1 MKLAG
6 LGARAVMLGA
16 GLLATAP
23 AAFAATD
30 TGDTAWILTAT
41 GLVLLMT
48 LPGLAL
54 FYGGLVQ
61 SKNVLSVLAQCVA
74 IACLVSIIWLIAGY
88 SIAFGDGGGAGM
100 WGGLGKA
107 FLGGV
112 AADSESGTIP
122 ETVFFMF
129 QMTFAIITPA
139 LIVGAFPERTGF
151 AGILLFS
158 GLWVL
163 LVYAPVCH
171 WVWGGGWLG
180 AVTIGEE
187 TVAVRDFAGGL
198 VVHATAGSSALL
210 FAWLVGRRDHFPHDM
225 RPPHSPVLV
234 MIGAALLWVGW
245 YGFNAGSAL
254 GAGPDAGRAMLVTH
268 LSASTAALVW
278 MAIEWIKFGRPGLV
292 GGVTGIIAG
301 LATITPAAGSVGPV
315 GALIIG
321 AASAIVC
328 FYAVTLVRGKAKV
341 DDSLDVFAVHGVG
354 GILGTLLIP
363 FLAALGPLAPG
374 LDGVSIGAQFQV
386 QALGVLTV
394 VAWSLVGTFVIYQA
408 VNLVAKMRVV
418 PEHETEGLDPSTHGE
433 RGYHYS

>member
-1 MKLAG
+1 MARAGFARKLATITA
-6 LGARAVMLGA
+6 GA
-16 GLLATAP
+16 LLASP

-30 TGDTAWILTAT
+30 SGDTAWILTAT
-41 GLVLLMT
+41 ALVLLMT

-61 SKNVLSVLAQCVA
+61 SKNVLSVLAQCVS
-74 IACLVSIIWLIAGY
+74 IACLVSVLWLVGGY
-88 SIAFGDGGGAGM
+88 SIAFGDGGGGI

-107 FLGGV
+107 FLNGV
-112 AADSESGTIP
+112 EVDSESGSIP

-151 AGILLFS
+151 GGVMLFS

-180 AVTIGEE
+180 GVTIGEE
-187 TVAVRDFAGGL
+187 AVAVRDFAGGL

-210 FAWLVGRRDHFPHDM
+210 FAWLVGRREHFPHDM

-254 GAGPDAGRAMLVTH
+254 SAGPDAGRAMLVTH

-278 MAIEWIKFGRPGLV
+278 MAIEWIRFGRPGLV
-292 GGVTGIIAG
+292 GAVTGVIAG

-315 GALIIG
+315 GAIIIG

-328 FYAVTLVRGKAKV
+328 FYAVTIVRGKARI

-363 FLAALGPLAPG
+363 FLAGLGPMAPG

-386 QALGVLTV
+386 QALGVVAV

-408 VNLVAKMRVV
+408 VNLVTKMRVKSD
-418 PEHETEGLDPSTHGE
+418 HETEGLDPASHGE
-433 RGYHYS
+433 RAYHYG

>member
-1 MKLAG
+1 MSLSGLVRGIALASISSVV
-6 LGARAVMLGA
+6 L
-16 GLLATAP
+16 AP

-41 GLVLLMT
+41 ALVLLMT

-61 SKNVLSVLAQCVA
+61 SKNVLSVLSQCVG
-74 IACLVSIIWLIAGY
+74 IACLVSILWLVCGY
-88 SIAFGDGGGAGM
+88 TIAFGDSVGGVF
-100 WGGLGKA
+100 GGFGKA

-112 AADSESGTIP
+112 EADAENGTIP

-139 LIVGAFPERTGF
+139 LIVGAFPERSGF
-151 AGILLFS
+151 GGVLLFS

-180 AVTIGEE
+180 DVAIGGES
-187 TVAVRDFAGGL
+187 VAVRDFAGGL

-210 FAWLVGRRDHFPHDM
+210 FAWLLGRREHFPHDM

-292 GGVTGIIAG
+292 GGVTGVIAG

-321 AASAIVC
+321 AASAIIC

-363 FLAALGPLAPG
+363 FLAGLGPLAPG

-386 QALGVLTV
+386 QALGVVTV
-394 VAWSLVGTFVIYQA
+394 VAWSLAGTFLIYHA
-408 VNLVAKMRVV
+408 VNFITKMRVKPDV
-418 PEHETEGLDPSTHGE
+418 EVEGLDPATHGE
-433 RGYHYS
+433 RAYHYG

>member
-1 MKLAG
+1 MPSFGRIRAFALA
-6 LGARAVMLGA
+6 
-16 GLLATAP
+16 LLSCLVLAP

-30 TGDTAWILTAT
+30 SGDTAWILTAT

-61 SKNVLSVLAQCVA
+61 SKNVLSVLSQCVG
-74 IACLVSIIWLIAGY
+74 IACLVSILWLVCGY
-88 SIAFGDGGGAGM
+88 SIAFGEGGGGV

-112 AADSESGTIP
+112 TMESESGTLP

-139 LIVGAFPERTGF
+139 LIVGAYPERTGF
-151 AGILLFS
+151 AGVLLFS

-171 WVWGGGWLG
+171 WVWGGGWL
-180 AVTIGEE
+180 AEVSIGEE

-198 VVHATAGSSALL
+198 VVHATAGASALL
-210 FAWLVGRRDHFPHDM
+210 FAWLVGRREHFPHDM

-254 GAGPDAGRAMLVTH
+254 SAGPDAGRAMLVTH

-292 GGVTGIIAG
+292 GAVTGVIAG

-321 AASAIVC
+321 AVSAIVC
-328 FYAVTLVRGKAKV
+328 FYAVTLVRGKARL

-354 GILGTLLIP
+354 GILGILLIP
-363 FLAALGPLAPG
+363 FLASLGPLAPG
-374 LDGVSIGAQFQV
+374 LDGVSIGAQFGV
-386 QALGVLTV
+386 QALGVLAV
-394 VAWSLVGTFVIYQA
+394 VAWSLIGTFAIYHA
-408 VNLVAKMRVV
+408 VNLVTKMRVK
-418 PEHETEGLDPSTHGE
+418 PDAEIEGLDPASHGE
-433 RGYHYS
+433 RGYHYG